1 MVFGLLVFSFP
12 IGAYLFFNSDIGKN
26 IDYQY
31 PISEIDFIK
40 KLDLGWAS
48 SIEIGDLF
56 IAVWLFFL
64 VLFVIA
70 IFGPNRNFV
79 RVLSP
84 IMAGTPDRQD
94 GNYLVHT
101 IKWFTIIIILSQA
114 IDVIQQQFGVVITPP
129 PIEND
134 LMQLLMVSLA
144 PIVEEIGFRVI
155 LVGIPIFLLY
165 SHRASVRY
173 FFRSLWNPSSV
184 LPAANPKK
192 AIIVIAMSAILF
204 GMAHVM
210 SDQGWTSGKIAQAAM
225 SGMIIGWVYYRY
237 GFVSAILI
245 HWATN
250 YVIFSYGYL
259 VSSVNDVGIMDA
271 FSHSLLQTIEV
282 LFVVTGALSLAMIW
296 LNSRK
301 TLHVQG

>member
-1 MVFGLLVFSFP
+1 
-12 IGAYLFFNSDIGKN
+12 
-26 IDYQY
+26 
-31 PISEIDFIK
+31 
-40 KLDLGWAS
+40 
-48 SIEIGDLF
+48 
-56 IAVWLFFL
+56 
-64 VLFVIA
+64 
-70 IFGPNRNFV
+70 
-79 RVLSP
+79 
-84 IMAGTPDRQD
+84 MAGTPDRQD

-165 SHRASVRY
+165 SHKASVRY

-259 VSSVNDVGIMDA
+259 VSSVNDVSIMDA

>member
-12 IGAYLFFNSDIGKN
+12 IGAYLFFNSEIGKN

-31 PISEIDFIK
+31 PISEIDFI
-40 KLDLGWAS
+40 DNLGIEWAS

-56 IAVWLFFL
+56 VAIWLFYL
-64 VLFVIA
+64 ALFVIA
-70 IFGPNRNFV
+70 VFGPNRNFV

-84 IMAGTPDRQD
+84 IMAGAPDQQG

-101 IKWFTIIIILSQA
+101 IKWFSIIIILSQA
-114 IDVIQQQFGVVITPP
+114 IDTVQRQFGIVITPP

-134 LMQLLMVSLA
+134 LMQLFMVSLA

-155 LVGIPIFLLY
+155 LVGIPVFLLY

-173 FFRSLWNPSSV
+173 FFRSLWCPSAA
-184 LPAANPKK
+184 LPTTDSKK
-192 AIIVIAMSAILF
+192 AIIIIAISAILF
-204 GMAHVM
+204 GIAHVM
-210 SDQGWTSGKIAQAAM
+210 SDQGWTSGKLAQATM

-259 VSSVNDVGIMDA
+259 VSSVNDVRIMEA

-296 LNSRK
+296 LNNRK